1 MRRRSLVLTLPWFG
15 ACSSNFLLG
24 GLEAPNEV
32 VIDSRW
38 VSAGQPTRAGL
49 LRLKSLGFERVLYLA
64 PFSVGD
70 AIAEEPSLVRAQG
83 LRFDHV
89 PIPWAAPDLSHVDAV
104 FAVLDDWPASGKGLV
119 HCQVNMRASVLVFLH
134 RVLVRGHDPEQAWT
148 AVSKVWTPEGR
159 WRALVDAALER
170 GGIRFEPL

>member
-1 MRRRSLVLTLPWFG
+1 MRRRSLLFALPVAS
-15 ACSSNFLLG
+15 ACASG

-32 VIDSRW
+32 LIDEHW

-49 LRLKSLGFERVLYLA
+49 LRLRSLGFDRVLYLA
-64 PFSVGD
+64 PSSVGD
-70 AIAEEPSLVRAQG
+70 AIPDEPSLVRAQG

-89 PIPWAAPDLSHVDAV
+89 PIPWATPELAHVDAV
-104 FAVLDDWPASGKGLV
+104 FAVLRDWPTAGRGLV

-134 RVLVRGHDPEQAWT
+134 RVLVRGHDPELAWT

-159 WRALVDAALER
+159 WRALIAAALQR
-170 GGIRFEPL
+170 GGVRFEPI